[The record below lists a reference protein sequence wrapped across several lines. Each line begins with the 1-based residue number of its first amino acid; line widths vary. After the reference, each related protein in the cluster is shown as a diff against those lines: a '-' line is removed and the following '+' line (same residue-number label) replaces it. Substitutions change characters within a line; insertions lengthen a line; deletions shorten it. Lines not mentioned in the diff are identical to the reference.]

1 MKVITAKVP
10 PIKTGDCFQNITF
23 QGEADQRGVFFGQVI
38 VRRVILGDIKRL
50 NFDEIVAL
58 HAQILSGLK
67 TSANGD
73 LRSMEVAVASV
84 TKTGTSWVAQN
95 KIRKKIPSAPPLE
108 VTCQPKHITSIPSAP
123 PLELID
129 PPSYEEAMKWQKPK
143 PARPPMPSKAVMDA
157 YREARQIN

>member
-23 QGEADQRGVFFGQVI
+23 QGEADGRGVFFGQVI
-38 VRRVILGDIKRL
+38 VKRVILGDIKRL

-67 TSANGD
+67 QSANGD
-73 LRSMEVAVASV
+73 LRNMEVAISSV
-84 TKTGTSWVAQN
+84 TKTGTAWVAQN
-95 KIRKKIPSAPPLE
+95 KIHKKRPSAPPLE
-108 VTCQPKHITSIPSAP
+108 VIAAPSPIIPSAP

-129 PPSYEEAMKWQKPK
+129 PPSYAEAMKGKTKP
-143 PARPPMPSKAVMDA
+143 PRPPMPSKAALDA
-157 YREARQIN
+157 HYIARQIN